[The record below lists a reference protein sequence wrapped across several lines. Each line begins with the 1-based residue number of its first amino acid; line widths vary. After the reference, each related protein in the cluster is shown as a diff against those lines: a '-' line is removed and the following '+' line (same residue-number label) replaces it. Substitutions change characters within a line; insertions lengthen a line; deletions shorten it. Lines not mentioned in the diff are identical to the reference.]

1 MVIIVIFLLIFI
13 LCGILLLLNK
23 MMEPFGSEVMRKN
36 MFWRRLRY
44 DTDTGY
50 YGTKVCNLYDKKR
63 DPI

>member
-1 MVIIVIFLLIFI
+1 MELVIVFLLILI
-13 LCGILLLLNK
+13 LVGILVLINSE
-23 MMEPFGSEVMRKN
+23 MEHFGTEVMRKN

>member
-1 MVIIVIFLLIFI
+1 MELIIVFLLILI
-13 LCGILLLLNK
+13 LIGILVFINSRTEL
-23 MMEPFGSEVMRKN
+23 FGTEVMRKN
-36 MFWRRLRY
+36 MFWRLLRY